1 MNTLTTKYTKK
12 NAQSAQRVENK
23 HPESLSPDSYRD
35 LFNSE
40 VLELSGLCG

>member
-23 HPESLSPDSYRD
+23 HPESLRF
-35 LFNSE
+35 LFNPE
-40 VLELSGLCG
+40 ALELSGLCG